1 GERARK
7 AKKASGNGMTEEE
20 MLRIQEELFA
30 KSRARMDAG
39 GGTAAGPDAEA
50 ADGPKPETDE

>member
-1 GERARK
+1 
-7 AKKASGNGMTEEE
+7 MTEEE

-39 GGTAAGPDAEA
+39 GGDAAATADEPKAET
-50 ADGPKPETDE
+50 E

>member
-1 GERARK
+1 
-7 AKKASGNGMTEEE
+7 MTEEE

-39 GGTAAGPDAEA
+39 GGGEA
-50 ADGPKPETDE
+50 AAAAADEPKAETEA

>member
-1 GERARK
+1 
-7 AKKASGNGMTEEE
+7 

-39 GGTAAGPDAEA
+39 GSGEASGEGEGAAAVEADEPKAET
-50 ADGPKPETDE
+50 E

>member
-1 GERARK
+1 
-7 AKKASGNGMTEEE
+7 

-39 GGTAAGPDAEA
+39 GGGEA
-50 ADGPKPETDE
+50 AAAAADEPKAETEA